1 MNGFTMRTQL
11 TRTSLLAAAAVAA
24 ALAFS
29 GCAGGA
35 PEAGSGAAAS
45 FAEPDVEF
53 AQMMI
58 PHHEQAVEMS
68 DEILA
73 KDGVDQAVVDLATQI
88 KAAQEPEI
96 KQLGS
101 WLDAWRAD
109 RGMAGMDHGTDG
121 MMSDDDMA
129 ALADAQG
136 AEAGELFLE
145 QMVVHHE
152 GAIAMAKTQL
162 ETGKNAEAKAMAQ
175 AIVTSQADEIQVM
188 QDLLAGR

>member
-1 MNGFTMRTQL
+1 MNGFTMRTQF
-11 TRTSLLAAAAVAA
+11 TRTSLLVAAAVAA
-24 ALAFS
+24 ALTFS

-35 PEAGSGAAAS
+35 PEAGSGSTAS
-45 FAEPDVEF
+45 FAEPDIEF

-73 KDGVDQAVVDLATQI
+73 KDGVDEAVVDLATRI

-101 WLDAWRAD
+101 WLDAWDAD

-129 ALADAQG
+129 ALADASG
-136 AEAGELFLE
+136 AAAGELFLE
-145 QMVVHHE
+145 QMVIHHE

-162 ETGKNAEAKAMAQ
+162 ETGKNAEAKAMAE
-175 AIVTSQADEIQVM
+175 AIVTGQTEEITVM
-188 QDLLAGR
+188 KDLLAGR

>member
-1 MNGFTMRTQL
+1 MRTQL

-35 PEAGSGAAAS
+35 PEAGSGTAAS
-45 FAEPDVEF
+45 FAEPDIEF

-68 DEILA
+68 GEILA
-73 KDGVDQAVVDLATQI
+73 KDGVDQAVIDLATQI

-96 KQLGS
+96 TQLGS
-101 WLDAWRAD
+101 WLDAWGAD

-121 MMSDDDMA
+121 MMSDADMA

-145 QMVVHHE
+145 QMVIHHE
-152 GAIAMAKTQL
+152 GAIAMAKIHL
-162 ETGKNAEAKAMAQ
+162 EHGADPELRALSETIVAAQETDVAAMRAWLKAKG
-175 AIVTSQADEIQVM
+175 VE
-188 QDLLAGR
+188 